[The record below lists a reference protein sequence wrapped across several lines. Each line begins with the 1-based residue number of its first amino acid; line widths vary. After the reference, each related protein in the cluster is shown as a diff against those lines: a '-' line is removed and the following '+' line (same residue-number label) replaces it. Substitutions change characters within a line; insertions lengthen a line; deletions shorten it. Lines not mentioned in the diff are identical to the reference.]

1 MEDKAAAEAVQQIE
15 LSDFKKL
22 MSTMN
27 DEFSRLDEK
36 RNRGQSI
43 QKDLVDVYGTIFD
56 SVFWPLVKAGH
67 APMPWES
74 DHHA

>member
-1 MEDKAAAEAVQQIE
+1 MEDKAEAEAVQEIE

-36 RNRGQSI
+36 R
-43 QKDLVDVYGTIFD
+43 
-56 SVFWPLVKAGH
+56 KAGQ
-67 APMPWES
+67 
-74 DHHA
+74 